1 MVSSGASCGIPT
13 VRDFHPELFVV
24 YMNFQLLEYDSMLGV
39 GVENAQ
45 VHLILTQ
52 ATLPW
57 RGGEIQPQ

>member
-1 MVSSGASCGIPT
+1 
-13 VRDFHPELFVV
+13 
-24 YMNFQLLEYDSMLGV
+24 MNFQLLEYDSMLGV